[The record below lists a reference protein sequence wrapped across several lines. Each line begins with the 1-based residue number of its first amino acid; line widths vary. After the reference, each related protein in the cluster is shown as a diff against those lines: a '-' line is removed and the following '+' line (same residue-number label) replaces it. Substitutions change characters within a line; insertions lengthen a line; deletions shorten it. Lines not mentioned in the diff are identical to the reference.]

1 MLLKT
6 LNSGASGMRAHQIK
20 LDVIGNNVANVNTA
34 SFKKSRVNFAE
45 MVRQAVGDEGIPA
58 SNNPRPEEGSGV
70 RMVSI
75 ARMMDQGNLIHTG
88 RELDL
93 AIEGEGFFKVVPID
107 GDSDQEY
114 YTRDS
119 TFYVNNEGLVINS
132 QGYQLDEGITLDTTE
147 YKSFE
152 VDENGT
158 IWGVPADSKGSR
170 EEVGNIQLY
179 TFQAPAN
186 LAKKGDNLYMA
197 TEASGEPE
205 GEAPGTEGRGFIR
218 QGYVEL
224 SNVDLATEMIGMI
237 EAQRAYASNAKT
249 IQTVDEM
256 WERANNMR
264 K

>member
-6 LNSGASGMRAHQIK
+6 LQSGASGMRAHQTK
-20 LDVIGNNVANVNTA
+20 LDVIGNNIANVNTP
-34 SFKKSRVNFAE
+34 SYKKSRADFAE
-45 MVRQAVGDEGIPA
+45 MVRQALGDEGIPA
-58 SNNPRPEEGSGV
+58 VNSPRPESGSGV

-75 ARMMDQGNLIHTG
+75 TRMMDQGDLIHTG
-88 RELDL
+88 RELDF

-107 GDSDQEY
+107 GDDDQEY

-119 TFYVNNEGLVINS
+119 TFFINNEGLLVNAK
-132 QGYQLDEGITLDTTE
+132 GYQLEDIEIDTE
-147 YKSFE
+147 DLKAII
-152 VDENGT
+152 VDEKGT
-158 IWGVPADSKGSR
+158 VSR
-170 EEVGNIQLY
+170 VLSDDTVEEIGTIQLY
-179 TFQAPAN
+179 KFPAPAG
-186 LAKKGDNLYMA
+186 LAKKGDNLYIA

-205 GEAPGTEGRGFIR
+205 GDDPGTDGRGFIR
-218 QGYVEL
+218 QGYVER

-249 IQTVDEM
+249 IQTADEM

>member
-20 LDVIGNNVANVNTA
+20 LDVIGNNIANVNTP
-34 SFKKSRVNFAE
+34 SFKKSRADFAE
-45 MVRQAVGDEGIPA
+45 MVRQAVGDEGVPA
-58 SNNPRPEEGSGV
+58 ANNPRPEEGSGV
-70 RMVSI
+70 RLVSI
-75 ARMMDQGNLIHTG
+75 ARMMDQGNLIETG
-88 RELDL
+88 RELDF

-107 GDSDQEY
+107 GDGDQEY

-119 TFYVNNEGLVINS
+119 TFFINNEGLLINAK
-132 QGYQLDEGITLDTTE
+132 GYQLDEGITLDTE
-147 YKSFE
+147 QYKSIV
-152 VDENGT
+152 VDEKGAIHGVLADGT
-158 IWGVPADSKGSR
+158 L
-170 EEVGNIQLY
+170 EETGDTIQLY
-179 TFQAPAN
+179 TFPAPAG
-186 LAKKGDNLYMA
+186 LAKKGDNLYLA

-205 GEAPGTEGRGFIR
+205 GDDPGTEGRGFIR
-218 QGYVEL
+218 QGYVER

-249 IQTVDEM
+249 IQTADEM